1 MSDRAGCGGSLDLW
15 PAARGAARKAQHF
28 SAVALTALLAT
39 LAAGVSQ
46 TAHAEPLPVRLTIAP
61 NPPTMT
67 VLSIGVARAQKLF
80 EKFDV
85 AVEINYV
92 DGSTTALRGLE
103 AGQSDVGINAA
114 VSQIPAVAN
123 GAQVKQFYGLTQ
135 AVAHQYLV
143 PESIKSCED
152 LKGKAVAIDSSGGFV
167 ETLTRAFLATC
178 GLTPKDVRYAANML
192 GVAGVQA
199 MVNGQVFGMAYTP
212 EASQLYIKRF
222 ADKKLHTI
230 AEFAAIVPNE
240 AGQGLGATTKT
251 LAEKREALVRFTAA
265 LIAANAFINDKAN
278 KDRVVQIAQEFMKA
292 ADAAPIAIAYD
303 TYLANK
309 VFPGA
314 DENGLPKSRFD
325 FTVKRM
331 AEAGIFPAAKAP
343 TYDQLVDSSIFPAAD
358 ALAKSKAP

>member
-1 MSDRAGCGGSLDLW
+1 M
-15 PAARGAARKAQHF
+15 
-28 SAVALTALLAT
+28 
-39 LAAGVSQ
+39 
-46 TAHAEPLPVRLTIAP
+46 AEPLPVRLTIAP

-67 VLSIGVARAQKLF
+67 TLAIGIAQSEKLF

-85 AVEINYV
+85 AVEINFV

-123 GAQVKQFYGLTQ
+123 GAKVKQFYGLTQ

-152 LKGKAVAIDSSGGFV
+152 LRGKAVAIDSSGGFV

-199 MVNGQVFGMAYTP
+199 MINGQVFGMAYTP
-212 EASQLYIKRF
+212 EAAQLYIRRF

-251 LAEKREALVRFTAA
+251 LAEKRENLVRFTAA
-265 LIAANAFINDKAN
+265 LIAANAFMNNTAN
-278 KDRVVQIAQEFMKA
+278 KNRVVQVAQQFMKA
-292 ADAAPIAIAYD
+292 ADVEPIAVAYD
-303 TYLANK
+303 AYVRNK

-314 DENGLPKSRFD
+314 GESGLPQNRFD

-331 AEAGIFPAAKAP
+331 VEAGIFPAEKAP
-343 TYDQLVDSSIFPAAD
+343 TYDQLVDPSIFAAAD